1 MSRLNRIALWLTVLV
16 LVSFCSLL
24 LCAQNTT
31 QNVQSGAKTPNAG
44 THHQVVVT
52 GCLKRRSEPGHYYIT
67 DQDSRTWELSS
78 TSIDLAK
85 EINHVV
91 SVSGHEKVLPKSE
104 AEELSKRKSRGR
116 SRSVL
121 LLLDGSG
128 TDYAQHKLHALTSNV
143 VEPPSGH
150 APLALPPPCE
160 YRDRDGFPA

>member
-24 LCAQNTT
+24 LCAQDPP
-31 QNVQSGAKTPNAG
+31 QSAQSGAKTPNAG

-52 GCLKRRSEPGHYYIT
+52 GCLKRKSEPGHYYIT

-91 SVSGHEKVLPKSE
+91 SVSGHEKVLPKPE
-104 AEELSKRKSRGR
+104 AAKNSPNEKAGAGGDQFSYYLTVLELTTLS
-116 SRSVL
+116 
-121 LLLDGSG
+121 
-128 TDYAQHKLHALTSNV
+128 TS
-143 VEPPSGH
+143 
-150 APLALPPPCE
+150 CT
-160 YRDRDGFPA
+160 R